1 MADAIARIFGDF
13 TGRQC
18 RSPHGECPGVNG
30 AWRRPLGTRTAREN
44 RPGDRNRRRAPLVSA
59 TVDAVAPRFSVVVPL
74 RNEEDVLPAL
84 AERLSGVLD
93 GLDGGWEVILVDD
106 GSDDATYGLAVELHS
121 RDPRFKVVRL
131 SRGFGHQVALSA
143 GLDLA
148 RGEAIVTMDGDLQHP
163 PEVIP
168 DLVARWLEGDEI
180 VYAVMEERRG
190 ESRFKDWTARWF
202 YRLLARMADIDVP
215 AGAGDFRLVDRRAL
229 DAVRAMR
236 ESNRYLRGMFSWVG
250 FKQSGVPYV
259 SPPRAAGQSKYSGLR
274 MVRLATDAVIGFSNR
289 PLRLGL
295 TVGFVVSIASI
306 VFGLSAAISKLA
318 GVFVVPGWTSIM
330 ILVGIVGGIQ
340 LIVLGVI
347 GEYISHIFDEVK
359 RRPLYVVSR
368 THGVPDPEVERWR

>member
-1 MADAIARIFGDF
+1 
-13 TGRQC
+13 
-18 RSPHGECPGVNG
+18 VNG
-30 AWRRPLGTRTAREN
+30 ARSL
-44 RPGDRNRRRAPLVSA
+44 L
-59 TVDAVAPRFSVVVPL
+59 SVVIPL
-74 RNEEDVLPAL
+74 RNEEEVLPQL
-84 AERLSGVLD
+84 AERLTTTLD
-93 GLDGGWEVILVDD
+93 GLESDWEVILVDD
-106 GSDDATYGLAVELHS
+106 GSTDGTYGLAVELYG

-148 RGEAIVTMDGDLQHP
+148 RGDAVVTMDGDLQHP

-168 DLVARWLEGDEI
+168 DLVARWREGNEI

-190 ESRFKDWTARWF
+190 ESRSKDWTAKAF
-202 YRLLARMADIDVP
+202 YRLLGRLADIDVP
-215 AGAGDFRLVDRRAL
+215 VGAGDFRLVDRRAL

-250 FKQSGVPYV
+250 FRQSGVPYA
-259 SPPRAAGQSKYSGLR
+259 SPPRPAGTSKYSRVR
-274 MVRLATDAVIGFSNR
+274 MLRLATDAVIGFSNR

-295 TVGFVVSIASI
+295 NVGFVVSIASI
-306 VFGLSAAISKLA
+306 LFGLSAVISKLA

-347 GEYISHIFDEVK
+347 GEYVSHIFDEVK

-368 THGVPDPEVERWR
+368 VHGIADEEVRPWA

>member
-1 MADAIARIFGDF
+1 M
-13 TGRQC
+13 
-18 RSPHGECPGVNG
+18 
-30 AWRRPLGTRTAREN
+30 
-44 RPGDRNRRRAPLVSA
+44 
-59 TVDAVAPRFSVVVPL
+59 
-74 RNEEDVLPAL
+74 LPSL
-84 AERLSGVLD
+84 AERLTAALD
-93 GLDGGWEVILVDD
+93 GIEAEWEVILVDD
-106 GSDDATYGLAVELHS
+106 GSDDGTYGLAVELHG
-121 RDPRFKVVRL
+121 RDPRFKIVRF
-131 SRGFGHQVALSA
+131 SRSFGHQVALTA

-148 RGEAIVTMDGDLQHP
+148 GGNAVVTMDGDLQHP

-168 DLVARWLEGDEI
+168 ELVAQWRAGNEI

-190 ESRFKDWTARWF
+190 ESRFKDWTARAF
-202 YRLLARMADIDVP
+202 YRLLGRMAEIDVP

-229 DAVRAMR
+229 EAVRAMR

-250 FKQSGVPYV
+250 FRQSGVPYE
-259 SPPRAAGQSKYSGLR
+259 SPARPSGSTKYTGMKML
-274 MVRLATDAVIGFSNR
+274 RLAADAVIGFSNR

-295 TVGFVVSIASI
+295 NIGFVVSIASI
-306 VFGLSAAISKLA
+306 LFGLSAGISKLA

-368 THGVPDPEVERWR
+368 MHGIPEEETPRWG